1 MFELKDKV
9 IVLSGA
15 TGALGSA
22 LALSLAEA
30 KAKLIILGRNK
41 ILLEDLTRKLKYFTH
56 AEYHLSLIHI

>member
-9 IVLSGA
+9 IVLTGA
-15 TGALGSA
+15 SGALGSA

-41 ILLEDLTRKLKYFTH
+41 ILL
-56 AEYHLSLIHI
+56 AAI